1 MKHGTVF
8 VSGTFNVLH
17 PGHLRLLKFARESGE
32 KLVVGVLSDR
42 IAGVAAHVPQ
52 ELRLDSVKMNGLVD
66 DAFIIEDSV
75 IDVILKLKPALVVK
89 GKEHRTHENSEQ
101 KAVDSYGG
109 KLLFSS
115 GDVVFSSLDLIRR
128 EMGIQEPKAIS
139 LPIDFMLR
147 RGVTNSS
154 LLSLLSKMEKVKV
167 VVVGDTIAD
176 EYISCDPL
184 GMSEEDPTIVVTPIS
199 TRTFIGGAA
208 IVSAHASSL
217 GAKVKYFSVVGNDET
232 AKFCRG
238 ELTKY
243 GVEHDLL
250 IDDARPTTL
259 KQRFRSRNKTLLR
272 VSHLVQRSIDES
284 MQASLSSK
292 VIAACQDADLL
303 IFSDFN
309 YGCLPQAVVDQI
321 IAVAVKNEIKI
332 VADSQSSSQIGDI
345 ARFKNADLLLPTERE
360 ARLALRNT
368 EDGLVVLAELVCKV
382 ADANCVILKL
392 GEQGVLLHGRRGSSW
407 ETDQIEALNSAP
419 QDVAG
424 AGDCMMVAASLAMT
438 VGANLW
444 ESGTLGSLAA
454 AIQVGRVGNTPITQA
469 ELLHE
474 LSE

>member
-154 LLSLLSKMEKVKV
+154 LLSLLAKMEKVKV

-208 IVSAHASSL
+208 IVAAHASSL

-292 VIAACQDADLL
+292 VIAACHDADLL

-345 ARFKNADLLLPTERE
+345 ARFRNADLLLPTERE

>member
-139 LPIDFMLR
+139 LPVDFMLR
-147 RGVTNSS
+147 RGVTNSL

-208 IVSAHASSL
+208 IVAAHASSL

>member
-128 EMGIQEPKAIS
+128 EMGIQEPKAVS

-208 IVSAHASSL
+208 IVAAHASSL

-321 IAVAVKNEIKI
+321 IAVAVKNKIKI

-345 ARFKNADLLLPTERE
+345 SRFKNTDLLTPTERE

-368 EDGLVVLAELVCKV
+368 EDGLVVIAEMICEVTNGK
-382 ADANCVILKL
+382 AAILKL
-392 GEQGVLLHGRRGSSW
+392 GEQGILIRFRNTAGW
-407 ETDQIEALNSAP
+407 ETDQIPALNSAP

-424 AGDCMMVAASLAMT
+424 AGDCMLVASSLALT

-444 ESGTLGSLAA
+444 EAGLLGSLAA

>member
-208 IVSAHASSL
+208 IVAAHASSL

-303 IFSDFN
+303 IFSD
-309 YGCLPQAVVDQI
+309 
-321 IAVAVKNEIKI
+321 
-332 VADSQSSSQIGDI
+332 
-345 ARFKNADLLLPTERE
+345 
-360 ARLALRNT
+360 
-368 EDGLVVLAELVCKV
+368 
-382 ADANCVILKL
+382 
-392 GEQGVLLHGRRGSSW
+392 
-407 ETDQIEALNSAP
+407 
-419 QDVAG
+419 
-424 AGDCMMVAASLAMT
+424 
-438 VGANLW
+438 
-444 ESGTLGSLAA
+444 
-454 AIQVGRVGNTPITQA
+454 
-469 ELLHE
+469 
-474 LSE
+474 

>member
-154 LLSLLSKMEKVKV
+154 LLSLLAKMEKVKV

-208 IVSAHASSL
+208 IVAAHASSL

-345 ARFKNADLLLPTERE
+345 ARFRNADLLLPTERE

>member
-154 LLSLLSKMEKVKV
+154 LLSLLSKMKKVKV

-208 IVSAHASSL
+208 IVAAHASSL

-345 ARFKNADLLLPTERE
+345 ARFRNADLLLPTERE

>member
-1 MKHGTVF
+1 MTKRTVF
-8 VSGTFNVLH
+8 VAGIFNVLH
-17 PGHLRLLKFARESGE
+17 PGHLRLLKFAKESGD
-32 KLVVGVLSDR
+32 KLIVGVISDR
-42 IAGVAAHVPQ
+42 VAGLEAHVPQ
-52 ELRLDSVKMNGLVD
+52 NLRLEALKMNALVD
-66 DAFIIEDSV
+66 EVFLIEDSASDA
-75 IDVILKLKPALVVK
+75 IYKLKPALVVK
-89 GKEHRTHENSEQ
+89 GKEHRHLDNPEQ
-101 KAVDSYGG
+101 QAVESYGG

-128 EMGIQEPKAIS
+128 EIGLLDQKSIS
-139 LPIDFMLR
+139 LPKQFIGR
-147 RGVTNSS
+147 RNVTTKS
-154 LLSLLSKMEKVKV
+154 LTDLMMKFKSLKV
-167 VVVGDTIAD
+167 VVIGDVIAD

-208 IVSAHASSL
+208 IVAAHASSL

-345 ARFKNADLLLPTERE
+345 ARFRNADLLLPTERE

>member
-208 IVSAHASSL
+208 IVAAHASSL

-345 ARFKNADLLLPTERE
+345 ARFRNADLLLPTERE

>member
-154 LLSLLSKMEKVKV
+154 LLSLLAKMEKVKV

-208 IVSAHASSL
+208 IVAAHASSL

-292 VIAACQDADLL
+292 VIAAGPLRH
-303 IFSDFN
+303 
-309 YGCLPQAVVDQI
+309 G
-321 IAVAVKNEIKI
+321 
-332 VADSQSSSQIGDI
+332 SSS
-345 ARFKNADLLLPTERE
+345 A
-360 ARLALRNT
+360 
-368 EDGLVVLAELVCKV
+368 
-382 ADANCVILKL
+382 
-392 GEQGVLLHGRRGSSW
+392 
-407 ETDQIEALNSAP
+407 
-419 QDVAG
+419 
-424 AGDCMMVAASLAMT
+424 
-438 VGANLW
+438 
-444 ESGTLGSLAA
+444 
-454 AIQVGRVGNTPITQA
+454 
-469 ELLHE
+469 
-474 LSE
+474 

>member
-208 IVSAHASSL
+208 IVAAHASSL

>member
-154 LLSLLSKMEKVKV
+154 LLSLLAKMEKVKV

-208 IVSAHASSL
+208 IVAAHTSSL

-345 ARFKNADLLLPTERE
+345 ARFRNADLLLPTERE

>member
-147 RGVTNSS
+147 RRVTNGS

-208 IVSAHASSL
+208 IVAAHASSL

-321 IAVAVKNEIKI
+321 IAVAVKNKIKI

-345 ARFKNADLLLPTERE
+345 ARFRNADLLLPTERE

>member
-128 EMGIQEPKAIS
+128 EMGIQEPKAVS

-208 IVSAHASSL
+208 IVAAHASSL

-345 ARFKNADLLLPTERE
+345 ARFRNADLLLPTERE

>member
-154 LLSLLSKMEKVKV
+154 LLSLLAKMEKVKV

-199 TRTFIGGAA
+199 TKTFIGGAA
-208 IVSAHASSL
+208 IVAAHASSL
-217 GAKVKYFSVVGNDET
+217 GAQVQFFSVVGDDKT
-232 AKFCRG
+232 ADFCRE
-238 ELTKY
+238 ELTKF
-243 GVEHDLL
+243 GVKHDLL
-250 IDDARPTTL
+250 VDDSRPTTL
-259 KQRFRSRNKTLLR
+259 KQRFRSHAKTLLR
-272 VSHLVQRSIDES
+272 VSHLAQRSIDES
-284 MQASLSSK
+284 LQRDLIIK
-292 VIAACQDADLL
+292 VTKACENSDLL

-321 IAVAVKNEIKI
+321 IAVAVKNKIKI

-345 ARFKNADLLLPTERE
+345 SRFKNTDLLTPTERE

-368 EDGLVVLAELVCKV
+368 EDGLVVIAEMICEATNGK
-382 ADANCVILKL
+382 AAILKL
-392 GEQGVLLHGRRGSSW
+392 GEQGILIRFRTTDGW
-407 ETDQIEALNSAP
+407 ETDQIPALNSAP

-424 AGDCMMVAASLAMT
+424 AGDCMLVASSLALT

-444 ESGTLGSLAA
+444 EAGLLGSLAA

>member
-32 KLVVGVLSDR
+32 KLVVGVLGDR

-208 IVSAHASSL
+208 IVAAHASSL

-345 ARFKNADLLLPTERE
+345 ARFRNADLLLPTERE

-392 GEQGVLLHGRRGSSW
+392 GEQGILLHGRRGSSW
-407 ETDQIEALNSAP
+407 ETDQIGALNSAP

-469 ELLHE
+469 ELLNE

>member
-154 LLSLLSKMEKVKV
+154 LLSLLSKMEKIKV

-208 IVSAHASSL
+208 IVAAHASSL

-345 ARFKNADLLLPTERE
+345 ARFRNADLLLPTERE

>member
-208 IVSAHASSL
+208 IVAAHASSL

-259 KQRFRSRNKTLLR
+259 KQRFRSQNKTLLR

-292 VIAACQDADLL
+292 VIAACQDVDLL

-345 ARFKNADLLLPTERE
+345 ARFRNADLLLPTERE

-392 GEQGVLLHGRRGSSW
+392 GEQGLLLHGRRGSSW

>member
-208 IVSAHASSL
+208 IVAAHASSL

-284 MQASLSSK
+284 MQASLCSK

>member
-75 IDVILKLKPALVVK
+75 IDVIFKLKPALVVK

-154 LLSLLSKMEKVKV
+154 LLSLLAKMEKVKV

-199 TRTFIGGAA
+199 TKTFIGGAA
-208 IVSAHASSL
+208 IVAAHASSL

-345 ARFKNADLLLPTERE
+345 ARFRNADLLLPTERE

-469 ELLHE
+469 ELLHA

>member
-154 LLSLLSKMEKVKV
+154 LLSLLSKMEKIKV

-208 IVSAHASSL
+208 IVAAHASSL

>member
-154 LLSLLSKMEKVKV
+154 LLSLLAKMEKVKV

-208 IVSAHASSL
+208 IVAAHASSL

>member
-75 IDVILKLKPALVVK
+75 IDVIFKLKPALVVK

-154 LLSLLSKMEKVKV
+154 LLSLLAKMEKVKV

-208 IVSAHASSL
+208 IVAAHASSL

-345 ARFKNADLLLPTERE
+345 ARFRNADLLLPTERE

>member
-167 VVVGDTIAD
+167 VVVGDTISY

-208 IVSAHASSL
+208 IVAAHASSL

-345 ARFKNADLLLPTERE
+345 ARFRNADLLLPTERE

>member
-154 LLSLLSKMEKVKV
+154 LLSLLAKMEKVKV

-199 TRTFIGGAA
+199 TKTFIGGAA
-208 IVSAHASSL
+208 IVAAHASSL
-217 GAKVKYFSVVGNDET
+217 GAQVQFFSVVGDDKT
-232 AKFCRG
+232 ADFCRE
-238 ELTKY
+238 ELTKF
-243 GVEHDLL
+243 GVKHDLL
-250 IDDARPTTL
+250 VDDSRPTTL
-259 KQRFRSRNKTLLR
+259 KQRFRSHAKTLLR
-272 VSHLVQRSIDES
+272 VSHLAQRSIDES
-284 MQASLSSK
+284 LQRDLIIK
-292 VIAACQDADLL
+292 VTKACENSDLL

-321 IAVAVKNEIKI
+321 IAVAVKNKIKI

-345 ARFKNADLLLPTERE
+345 SRFKNTDLLTPTERE

-368 EDGLVVLAELVCKV
+368 EDGLVVIAEMICEATNGK
-382 ADANCVILKL
+382 AAILKL
-392 GEQGVLLHGRRGSSW
+392 GEQGILIRFRNTDGW
-407 ETDQIEALNSAP
+407 ETDQIPALNSAP

-424 AGDCMMVAASLAMT
+424 AGDCMLVASSLALT

-444 ESGTLGSLAA
+444 EAGLLGSLAA

>member
-208 IVSAHASSL
+208 IVAAHASSL

-259 KQRFRSRNKTLLR
+259 KQRFRSQNKTLLR

-345 ARFKNADLLLPTERE
+345 ARFRNADLLLPTERE

-392 GEQGVLLHGRRGSSW
+392 GEQGLLLHGRRGSSW

>member
-128 EMGIQEPKAIS
+128 EMGIQEPKAVS

-208 IVSAHASSL
+208 IVAAHASSL

>member
-8 VSGTFNVLH
+8 ESGTFNVLH

-154 LLSLLSKMEKVKV
+154 LLSLLAKMEKVKV

-208 IVSAHASSL
+208 IVAAHASSL

-345 ARFKNADLLLPTERE
+345 ARFRNADLLLPTERE

>member
-1 MKHGTVF
+1 
-8 VSGTFNVLH
+8 
-17 PGHLRLLKFARESGE
+17 
-32 KLVVGVLSDR
+32 
-42 IAGVAAHVPQ
+42 
-52 ELRLDSVKMNGLVD
+52 
-66 DAFIIEDSV
+66 
-75 IDVILKLKPALVVK
+75 
-89 GKEHRTHENSEQ
+89 
-101 KAVDSYGG
+101 
-109 KLLFSS
+109 
-115 GDVVFSSLDLIRR
+115 
-128 EMGIQEPKAIS
+128 
-139 LPIDFMLR
+139 
-147 RGVTNSS
+147 
-154 LLSLLSKMEKVKV
+154 MEKVKV

-208 IVSAHASSL
+208 IVAAHASSL

-345 ARFKNADLLLPTERE
+345 ARFRNADLLLPTERE